1 MHDAK
6 KRSVGMVTTGAY
18 SPQFKSGIGYVKFS
32 KKIEWEG
39 KKFFVKNE
47 ENNFYECEIKDL
59 PFFDISK
66 NLPKE
71 ILI

>member
-1 MHDAK
+1 MTLK
-6 KRSVGMVTTGAY
+6 KDLWVWSNGAY